1 MQEYLRRLLEDK
13 ARLKKWKKIMIA
25 LSCIVVVC
33 TVYALSLP
41 AQTLA
46 CDKEEHTHM
55 AECYDEN
62 NQLICEKEEHTHT
75 DDCNKQEEVNEAN
88 EQEEAVKDEPETQN
102 DDEQVSQ
109 VSEEETTTTTETTTE
124 PFDLN
129 NSEGKI
135 ESIVITDDKNNSS
148 IPGDTLSPN
157 SKYLKIT
164 VHFMDINASVLKDEY
179 GSSFSYTLPEF
190 FRMTGNTNTTIKDS
204 SGIDIATIRVEDRK
218 VVITYTEKFIN
229 SGTNTTFKG
238 YFFVEGEVDLSQLNK
253 NDGKTSLKTPNGE
266 ITLDYGQD
274 YLEKFGDVKVT
285 KQRPKPD
292 SNSDYI
298 QYTITVTAGQDGCKN
313 VYVVD
318 KFTNNS
324 QLVSYM
330 GDISNTPQELT
341 LQELATSLDGP
352 KPYEKRTKSNVAGK
366 IYLTDMQTSDNEIP
380 KQVTDSSS
388 INQPGSLVWSI
399 SELNPNESRTL
410 TYFVKLSDDKNLNK
424 QSITNEASAYTKK
437 ENGTTYSKGKDDE
450 TFTPN
455 ITYSMPKSIVENK
468 KDSEGNY
475 IVKYKLEFTLD
486 SSSNYPLKNFM
497 FYDYLNYYDIHTDEK
512 MLPYISYERD
522 SVELH
527 QIVDDKDTV
536 VNPSKY
542 TVEWE
547 MDETKYKENWTDNDG
562 NPKRFRIR
570 GTDSNPFTVY
580 PGDSYYVTYKLKVK
594 PEVYAAMQSNKVTI
608 KNRYITNADNAKNN
622 GDVLDKWY
630 QELKLEDYT
639 WVQKTKE
646 ATVTSQ
652 DETIN
657 MSGSDIYVKKND
669 GYEKDSSVSSFNV
682 PAGSYQYTVN
692 VNKTM
697 NQFDVTEA
705 TLKDELSSDVMH
717 YVGYVKITPYKYDAT
732 SNEYVDQKPKWV
744 KIENETS
751 FELKLSKIGWTN
763 NNNGY
768 RFEYYAQTKD
778 LSEVGNVEVKNTFSL
793 SGVEKGD
800 QTFKFIDVGSSQTVQ
815 VKGHYSLS
823 VNKSAWYYEKPQEN
837 ATSYTNGKL
846 YWVIEVNGTA
856 IREGTQIQDAISK
869 DSKLTDSFLHSDSI
883 AGIYQG
889 KPGKNINSYASFE
902 EFKNSNKGLV
912 DKSKSF
918 DQKFDKSKN
927 FTGTDD
933 YSELTL
939 KAKET
944 ISLNND
950 EKLYIVIMTE
960 PQSLPSAYRAEF
972 TYRNVALMKDIS
984 DLSFKECNSA
994 NQILYGGPNILKE
1007 LGQTFTYDGKT
1018 VTTLQVGADKTYSNA
1033 ADPSKICKGLLD
1045 ITNSKGAFVSW
1056 AFKVNLAGEL
1066 KGNYR
1071 VLEDIPDGMEL
1082 SYIRVKWHADEAGN
1096 VKSQTIDGLGD
1107 EWKQNS
1113 NESTNDNGNLEKTIY
1128 YYNKNKN
1135 QALIQLGEFEA
1146 GRVGDKYA
1154 VDVQVVCRVTDDEVL
1169 LGGEEKSFTNKVT
1182 LLRPDGQTI
1191 IDTASNEAT
1200 MSKRD
1205 NLSKSNNFD
1214 KEHAE
1219 DNTSQTINYTI
1230 TANALGQT
1238 LPLNDGNKL
1247 TLVDKLDE
1255 NLELDPTTIKAM
1267 EENGKEVSIDK
1278 SYDSKTNTL
1287 EISIPNGKKVL
1298 ITYSVTVKAAPGTP
1312 VDLSNKVFWK
1322 SYSENGGENDVIKGF
1337 KYRLAAGGST
1347 EGEENPQLT
1356 ITKMDENKL
1365 EPIKDVKFDVYECE
1379 LNGEAIKRVSSKGS
1393 ISGKTDANGIYK
1405 VDSSFITHSNRIY
1418 EVKETET
1425 PDGYVENKDS
1435 YYIIYVEKVNG
1446 VNPPDVQLC
1455 INYFNN
1461 QDKVRYKIVDSP
1473 QKFNLVVYNTQKGI
1487 TVKKQFTNNAAET
1500 EHNPVSGT
1508 YRFGLYENENGK
1520 GKPLE
1525 IISIHYDPKDKNV
1538 KSAKFKNPIDLT
1550 KDYYVFEIGQNN
1562 QPIKAS
1568 DDEATINSM
1577 QYKVVYESNSKAT
1590 NIANAAK
1597 VGDTVTVT
1605 NKSRTKILP
1614 STGGTGN
1621 LIYRMSG
1628 IALVVVGLIS
1638 LSNIDKKRE
1647 KRK

>member
-902 EFKNSNKGLV
+902 EFKNSNKRLV

-1113 NESTNDNGNLEKTIY
+1113 NESTNDNGNLEKT
-1128 YYNKNKN
+1128 
-1135 QALIQLGEFEA
+1135 
-1146 GRVGDKYA
+1146 R
-1154 VDVQVVCRVTDDEVL
+1154 
-1169 LGGEEKSFTNKVT
+1169 
-1182 LLRPDGQTI
+1182 
-1191 IDTASNEAT
+1191 
-1200 MSKRD
+1200 
-1205 NLSKSNNFD
+1205 
-1214 KEHAE
+1214 
-1219 DNTSQTINYTI
+1219 
-1230 TANALGQT
+1230 
-1238 LPLNDGNKL
+1238 LN
-1247 TLVDKLDE
+1247 
-1255 NLELDPTTIKAM
+1255 
-1267 EENGKEVSIDK
+1267 
-1278 SYDSKTNTL
+1278 
-1287 EISIPNGKKVL
+1287 
-1298 ITYSVTVKAAPGTP
+1298 
-1312 VDLSNKVFWK
+1312 
-1322 SYSENGGENDVIKGF
+1322 
-1337 KYRLAAGGST
+1337 
-1347 EGEENPQLT
+1347 
-1356 ITKMDENKL
+1356 
-1365 EPIKDVKFDVYECE
+1365 
-1379 LNGEAIKRVSSKGS
+1379 
-1393 ISGKTDANGIYK
+1393 
-1405 VDSSFITHSNRIY
+1405 
-1418 EVKETET
+1418 
-1425 PDGYVENKDS
+1425 
-1435 YYIIYVEKVNG
+1435 
-1446 VNPPDVQLC
+1446 
-1455 INYFNN
+1455 
-1461 QDKVRYKIVDSP
+1461 
-1473 QKFNLVVYNTQKGI
+1473 
-1487 TVKKQFTNNAAET
+1487 
-1500 EHNPVSGT
+1500 
-1508 YRFGLYENENGK
+1508 
-1520 GKPLE
+1520 
-1525 IISIHYDPKDKNV
+1525 
-1538 KSAKFKNPIDLT
+1538 
-1550 KDYYVFEIGQNN
+1550 
-1562 QPIKAS
+1562 
-1568 DDEATINSM
+1568 
-1577 QYKVVYESNSKAT
+1577 
-1590 NIANAAK
+1590 
-1597 VGDTVTVT
+1597 
-1605 NKSRTKILP
+1605 
-1614 STGGTGN
+1614 
-1621 LIYRMSG
+1621 
-1628 IALVVVGLIS
+1628 
-1638 LSNIDKKRE
+1638 
-1647 KRK
+1647 

>member
-1 MQEYLRRLLEDK
+1 
-13 ARLKKWKKIMIA
+13 MIA

-41 AQTLA
+41 AQTMA
-46 CDKEEHTHM
+46 CDKEEHTHT

-62 NQLICEKEEHTHT
+62 NELICEKEEHTHT
-75 DDCNKQEEVNEAN
+75 DDCYKQEEVNE
-88 EQEEAVKDEPETQN
+88 QEEVVKDEPETIN
-102 DDEQVSQ
+102 NEQVSQ
-109 VSEEETTTTTETTTE
+109 ESEEETTTTTTTETTTE

-129 NSEGKI
+129 NSVGKI

-148 IPGDTLSPN
+148 IPGGTLSPN
-157 SKYLKIT
+157 SKFLKIT
-164 VHFMDINASVLKDEY
+164 VNFKDINASELNSKY
-179 GSSFSYTLPEF
+179 GRSFSYTLPKF
-190 FRMTGNTNTTIKDS
+190 FRMTGNTNTTIKDKS
-204 SGIDIATIRVEDRK
+204 NIVIATIRVEDRK
-218 VVITYTEKFIN
+218 VVITYTEKYIN
-229 SGTNTTFKG
+229 SGTNTSLNG
-238 YFFVEGEVDLSQLNK
+238 DFFVEGEVDLSQLNK
-253 NDGKTSLKTPNGE
+253 NDGKTILTTPKGD

-274 YLEKFGDVKVT
+274 YLEKFGDVEVK
-285 KQRPKPD
+285 KAYSKPD
-292 SNSDYI
+292 PKSDYI
-298 QYTITVTAGQDGCKN
+298 QYTITVSSQNGSKN

-330 GDISNTPQELT
+330 GDISNTPQVLT
-341 LQELATSLDGP
+341 SSPDGK
-352 KPYEKRTKSNVAGK
+352 KPYETRTTDVAGK
-366 IYLTDMQTSDNEIP
+366 IYLTDMQTSDDEIP

-399 SELNPNESRTL
+399 SELKPNESRTL

-424 QSITNEASAYTKK
+424 QSITNTASAYTKK
-437 ENGTTYSKGKDDE
+437 EGGTTYPKGKDVK
-450 TFTPN
+450 TYTPN
-455 ITYSMPKSIVENK
+455 IYYNMPKTMVEK
-468 KDSEGNY
+468 TKDDDGNY
-475 IVKYKLEFTLD
+475 IVKYKLEFTLN
-486 SSSNYPLKNFM
+486 SSSDYPLKNFM
-497 FYDYLNYYDIHTDEK
+497 FYDYLNYYDMRTDET
-512 MLPYISYERD
+512 MLPYISYER
-522 SVELH
+522 STVELY
-527 QIVDDKDTV
+527 QTKDGKDTLV
-536 VNPSKY
+536 DPSNYK
-542 TVEWE
+542 VEWE
-547 MDETKYKENWTDNDG
+547 MDGTNYKADWSDSDG

-580 PGDSYYVTYKLKVK
+580 PGDSYYVTYKLKIK
-594 PEVYAAMQSNKVTI
+594 PEVYAAMQSNIVDVL
-608 KNRYITNADNAKNN
+608 NRYVTNADNAKKN
-622 GDVLDKWY
+622 GDVIDKWHY
-630 QELKLEDYT
+630 KLQLNDYN
-639 WVQKTKE
+639 WVEKKKE
-646 ATVTSQ
+646 ATVTNQ
-652 DETIN
+652 VQTIS
-657 MSGSDIYVKKND
+657 MSGSDIYVKKKD

-682 PAGSYQYTVN
+682 PAGSYKYTVN

-705 TLKDELSSDVMH
+705 TLKDVLSSDVMH

-732 SNEYVDQKPKWV
+732 KNDYENQKPKWV
-744 KIENETS
+744 KIDNETS
-751 FELKLSKIGWTN
+751 FELKLSQIGWKQ

-778 LSEVGNVEVKNTFSL
+778 LSEIGNVEVKNTFSL
-793 SGVEKGD
+793 SDDVKGD
-800 QTFKFIDVGSSQTVQ
+800 KTFTFNNVGSSQTVQ
-815 VKGHYSLS
+815 VNGHYSLS
-823 VNKSAWYYEKPQEN
+823 VKKSAWYYEKPQEN
-837 ATSYTNGKL
+837 ATSYMNGKL

-889 KPGKNINSYASFE
+889 KLGNNINSYQNFN
-902 EFKNSNKGLV
+902 EFKESNKGLE
-912 DKSKSF
+912 DKSKL
-918 DQKFDKSKN
+918 FDKNFDNNKH
-927 FTGTDD
+927 FTGTNN

-939 KAKET
+939 TAKET
-944 ISLNND
+944 ILLNNE

-984 DLSFKECNSA
+984 DQSFKECDNDS
-994 NQILYGGPNILKE
+994 QILYGGPNILKE

-1018 VTTLQVGADKTYSNA
+1018 VTTLQADHDKDN
-1033 ADPSKICKGLLD
+1033 PESKICTDLLKK
-1045 ITNSKGAFVSW
+1045 TNSKGAFVSW

-1107 EWKQNS
+1107 EWKPNN
-1113 NESTNDNGNLEKTIY
+1113 NESTNDNGNLETTIY
-1128 YYNKNKN
+1128 YYNKNTN
-1135 QALIQLGEFEA
+1135 QALIQLGEFIA

-1154 VDVQVVCRVTDDEVL
+1154 VDVQVVCRVTDDKVL

-1182 LLRPDGQTI
+1182 LLSPDGQTI

-1205 NLSKSNNFD
+1205 NLSKSDDFNRELVEN
-1214 KEHAE
+1214 
-1219 DNTSQTINYTI
+1219 NTSQTINYTI

-1255 NLELDPTTIKAM
+1255 NLELDPTTIKAK
-1267 EENGKEVSIDK
+1267 EENGNEVSIDK

-1287 EISIPNGKKVL
+1287 EISIPNGKKVI

-1347 EGEENPQLT
+1347 EGERNPQLT

-1365 EPIKDVKFDVYECE
+1365 EPIKDVNFDVYECE
-1379 LNGEAIKRVSSKGS
+1379 LNGDVIKHVTSREKT
-1393 ISGKTDANGIYK
+1393 SGITGADGIYR
-1405 VDSSFITHSNRIY
+1405 VASSFITYPNRIY

-1435 YYIIYVEKVNG
+1435 YYIIYVEKENG
-1446 VNPPDVQLC
+1446 VNSPYVQDC
-1455 INYFNN
+1455 IDYFNK

-1473 QKFNLVVYNTQKGI
+1473 QKFNLVVYNTQEGI

-1508 YRFGLYENENGK
+1508 YRFGLYNNENGE
-1520 GKPLE
+1520 GTPLE
-1525 IISIHYDPKDKNV
+1525 IISIHYDPGDTEI
-1538 KSAKFKNPIDLT
+1538 KSAKFKNQKLNT
-1550 KDYYVFEIGQNN
+1550 DYYVFELNKN
-1562 QPIKAS
+1562 DQPIKAS

-1577 QYKVVYESNSKAT
+1577 QYKVVYNNETDSTKT
-1590 NIANAAK
+1590 NNAK
-1597 VGDTVTVT
+1597 VGETVIVT

-1614 STGGTGN
+1614 STGSMGT
-1621 LIYRMSG
+1621 LIYRLLG
-1628 IALVVVGLIS
+1628 ATLVVASLIC
-1638 LSNIDKKRE
+1638 LSNINKNNRKE
-1647 KRK
+1647 KRRKR

>member
-1 MQEYLRRLLEDK
+1 
-13 ARLKKWKKIMIA
+13 MIA

-46 CDKEEHTHM
+46 CDKEEHTHT

-62 NQLICEKEEHTHT
+62 NELICEKEEHTHNE
-75 DDCNKQEEVNEAN
+75 DCNKQEEVNE
-88 EQEEAVKDEPETQN
+88 QEEVVKDEPETQN

-109 VSEEETTTTTETTTE
+109 ESEEETTTTTTTETTTE

-148 IPGDTLSPN
+148 IPGGTLKPN
-157 SKYLKIT
+157 SKFLKIT
-164 VHFMDINASVLKDEY
+164 VKFKDINASELNSKY
-179 GSSFSYTLPEF
+179 GRSFSYTLPEF

-204 SGIDIATIRVEDRK
+204 SDIVIATIRVEDRK
-218 VVITYTEKFIN
+218 VVITYTENYIN
-229 SGTNTTFKG
+229 SGTNTSLNG
-238 YFFVEGEVDLSQLNK
+238 HFFVEGEVDLSQLK
-253 NDGKTSLKTPNGE
+253 NDGKTRLTTPKGD

-274 YLEKFGDVKVT
+274 YLEKFGDVKVI
-285 KQRPKPD
+285 KAYSKPD
-292 SNSDYI
+292 SKSDYI
-298 QYTITVTAGQDGCKN
+298 QYTITVSSQNGSKN

-330 GDISNTPQELT
+330 GDISNTPQDLT
-341 LQELATSLDGP
+341 SSPDGK
-352 KPYEKRTKSNVAGK
+352 KPYETRTTDVAGK
-366 IYLTDMQTSDNEIP
+366 IYLTDMQTSDDEIP

-399 SELNPNESRTL
+399 SELKPNESRTL

-424 QSITNEASAYTKK
+424 QSITNTASAYTKK
-437 ENGTTYSKGKDDE
+437 EGGTTYPKGKYDQ
-450 TFTPN
+450 TFTP
-455 ITYSMPKSIVENK
+455 TVSYDMK
-468 KDSEGNY
+468 KTHDEKYTKDAEGNY
-475 IVKYKLEFTLD
+475 IVQYKLKFTLN
-486 SSSNYPLKNFM
+486 SSSDYPLKNFM
-497 FYDYLNYYDIHTDEK
+497 FYDYLNYHNIRTDET
-512 MLPYISYERD
+512 MLPYISYER
-522 SVELH
+522 STVELH
-527 QIVDDKDTV
+527 QIRNGEDTV
-536 VNPSKY
+536 VNPSNYK
-542 TVEWE
+542 VEWKT
-547 MDETKYKENWTDNDG
+547 DETNYKADWSNSDG

-594 PEVYAAMQSNKVTI
+594 PEVYAAMQSNNVTI
-608 KNRYITNADNAKNN
+608 KNRYIANADNAKDFYDGTILNRTF
-622 GDVLDKWY
+622 DQLD
-630 QELKLEDYT
+630 LDDYT
-639 WVQKTKE
+639 WVEKKKE
-646 ATVTSQ
+646 ATVTNQ
-652 DETIN
+652 VQTID
-657 MSGSDIYVKKND
+657 MSGSDIYVKKKD

-682 PAGSYQYTVN
+682 PAGSYKYTVN

-705 TLKDELSSDVMH
+705 TLKDVLSSDVMH

-732 SNEYVDQKPKWV
+732 LNKYVDQKPKWV
-744 KIENETS
+744 KIDNETS
-751 FELKLSKIGWTN
+751 FELKLSQIGWTN
-763 NNNGY
+763 NNNRY
-768 RFEYYAQTKD
+768 RFDYYAQTND
-778 LSEVGNVEVKNTFSL
+778 LSEVGKVEVKNTFSL
-793 SGVEKGD
+793 SGDVVKGN
-800 QTFKFIDVGSSQTVQ
+800 QTFKFNNVGSSQTIQ
-815 VKGHYSLS
+815 VNGHYSLG
-823 VNKSAWYYEKPQEN
+823 VKKSAWYYEKPQEN

-856 IREGTQIQDAISK
+856 IRKGAQIQDAISN
-869 DSKLTDSFLHSDSI
+869 DEGLTDSFLHSDSV

-889 KPGKNINSYASFE
+889 KPANNINSYTSFE
-902 EFKNSNKGLV
+902 KFKNSNTGLV

-918 DQKFDKSKN
+918 DKKFDNNKG
-927 FTGTDD
+927 FTGTNN

-939 KAKET
+939 TAKET

-950 EKLYIVIMTE
+950 EKIYIVIMTE
-960 PQSLPSAYRAEF
+960 PQSLPNVYRAEF
-972 TYRNVALMKDIS
+972 TYRNVASMKDIS
-984 DLSFKECNSA
+984 DTSFKEYSNAS
-994 NQILYGGPNILKE
+994 QILYGGPNILKE
-1007 LGQTFTYDGKT
+1007 LGQTFMYDGKT
-1018 VTTLQVGADKTYSNA
+1018 VTTIQADHDKDN
-1033 ADPSKICKGLLD
+1033 PESKICTDLLD
-1045 ITNSKGAFVSW
+1045 NTNSKGAFISW

-1066 KGNYR
+1066 EGNYR

-1082 SYIRVKWHADEAGN
+1082 SYIRVKWHADEAGD
-1096 VKSQTIDGLGD
+1096 VKSKDIDGLGA
-1107 EWKQNS
+1107 EWEPNR
-1113 NESTNDNGNLEKTIY
+1113 NDSTNDNGNPEKTIY
-1128 YYNKNKN
+1128 YYNKNTN

-1154 VDVQVVCRVTDDEVL
+1154 VDVQVVCRVTDDKVL

-1182 LLRPDGQTI
+1182 LLSPDGQTI

-1205 NLSKSNNFD
+1205 NLSKSDNFD
-1214 KEHAE
+1214 KEHVE
-1219 DNTSQTINYTI
+1219 KNTSQTIKYTI

-1255 NLELDPTTIKAM
+1255 NLELDPTTIKAKD
-1267 EENGKEVSIDK
+1267 ENENEVHIDDK
-1278 SYDSKTNTL
+1278 SYDPKTNTL
-1287 EISIPNGKKVL
+1287 EISIPNGKKVI

-1347 EGEENPQLT
+1347 EGERNPQLT

-1379 LNGEAIKRVSSKGS
+1379 LNGEAIKHVSSRGK

-1405 VDSSFITHSNRIY
+1405 VDSSFITYSNRIY
-1418 EVKETET
+1418 EVTETDT
-1425 PDGYVENKDS
+1425 PDGYVENKES
-1435 YYIIYVEKVNG
+1435 YYIIYVEKVDG
-1446 VNPPDVQLC
+1446 VNPPDVQDC
-1455 INYFNN
+1455 IDYFNK

-1473 QKFNLVVYNTQKGI
+1473 QKFNLVVYNKQKGI

-1508 YRFGLYENENGK
+1508 YRFGLYANADGT

-1525 IISIHYDPKDKNV
+1525 IISIHYDPKDKDV

-1568 DDEATINSM
+1568 DGEATINSM
-1577 QYKVVYESNSKAT
+1577 QYKVVYKNETDSTKT
-1590 NIANAAK
+1590 NNAK
-1597 VGDTVTVT
+1597 VGETVIVT

-1614 STGGTGN
+1614 STGSIGT
-1621 LIYRMSG
+1621 LIYRLLG
-1628 IALVVVGLIS
+1628 ATLVVASLIY
-1638 LSNIDKKRE
+1638 LSNINKNNRKE
-1647 KRK
+1647 KRRKR

>member
-1 MQEYLRRLLEDK
+1 MQEYLRRLLKDK
-13 ARLKKWKKIMIA
+13 ARLRKWKRIMIA

-46 CDKEEHTHM
+46 CDKEEHTHT

-62 NQLICEKEEHTHT
+62 NELICEKEEHTHNE
-75 DDCNKQEEVNEAN
+75 DCNKQEEVNE
-88 EQEEAVKDEPETQN
+88 QEEVVKDEPETQN
-102 DDEQVSQ
+102 KDEQVSQ

-129 NSEGKI
+129 NSVGKI

-148 IPGDTLSPN
+148 IPGGTLSPN
-157 SKYLKIT
+157 SKFLKIT
-164 VHFMDINASVLKDEY
+164 VNFKDINASELNSKY
-179 GSSFSYTLPEF
+179 GRSFSYTLPKF
-190 FRMTGNTNTTIKDS
+190 FRMTGNTNTTIKDKS
-204 SGIDIATIRVEDRK
+204 NIVIATIRVEDRK
-218 VVITYTEKFIN
+218 VVITYTEKYIN
-229 SGTNTTFKG
+229 SGTNTSLNG
-238 YFFVEGEVDLSQLNK
+238 DFFVEGEVDLSQLNK
-253 NDGKTSLKTPNGE
+253 NDGKTILTTPKGD

-274 YLEKFGDVKVT
+274 YLEKFGDVEVK
-285 KQRPKPD
+285 KAYSKLD
-292 SNSDYI
+292 SKSDYI
-298 QYTITVTAGQDGCKN
+298 QYTITVSSQNGSKN

-330 GDISNTPQELT
+330 GDISNTPQDLT
-341 LQELATSLDGP
+341 SSPDGK
-352 KPYEKRTKSNVAGK
+352 KPYETRTTDVAGK
-366 IYLTDMQTSDNEIP
+366 IYLTDMQTSDDEIP

-424 QSITNEASAYTKK
+424 QSITNNASAYTRK
-437 ENGTTYSKGKDDE
+437 ENGMTYPKGKYE
-450 TFTPN
+450 ITFTPK
-455 ITYSMPKSIVENK
+455 ISYDMPKTIVEK
-468 KDSEGNY
+468 TKDDDGNY
-475 IVKYKLEFTLD
+475 IVQYKLKFTLD

-497 FYDYLNYYDIHTDEK
+497 FYDYLNYGDTYTTDNK

-522 SVELH
+522 TVELY
-527 QIVDDKDTV
+527 QTKDGKDTLV
-536 VNPSKY
+536 DPSNYK
-542 TVEWE
+542 VEWE
-547 MDETKYKENWTDNDG
+547 MDGTNYKADWANSDG

-570 GTDSNPFTVY
+570 GTNSNPFTVY

-594 PEVYAAMQSNKVTI
+594 PEVYAAMQSNIVTI
-608 KNRYITNADNAKNN
+608 NNRYIANADNAKDFYDGIILNRT
-622 GDVLDKWY
+622 Y
-630 QELKLEDYT
+630 QQLELKDYT
-639 WVQKTKE
+639 WVEKKKE
-646 ATVTSQ
+646 ATVTNQ
-652 DETIN
+652 VQTID
-657 MSGSDIYVKKND
+657 MSGSDVYVKKKD

-682 PAGSYQYTVN
+682 PAGSYKYTVN

-732 SNEYVDQKPKWV
+732 SNKYVDQKDQKPKWV
-744 KIENETS
+744 KIDNEAS
-751 FELKLSKIGWTN
+751 FELKLSQIGFPS

-778 LSEVGNVEVKNTFSL
+778 LSEIGSVEVKNTFSL
-793 SGVEKGD
+793 RDVVKGD
-800 QTFKFIDVGSSQTVQ
+800 QTFKFKDVGSSQTVQ
-815 VKGHYSLS
+815 VNGHYSLG
-823 VNKSAWYYEKPQEN
+823 VKKSAWYYEKPQEN

-889 KPGKNINSYASFE
+889 KLGNINSYQNFN
-902 EFKNSNKGLV
+902 EFKESNKGLE
-912 DKSKSF
+912 DKSKL
-918 DQKFDKSKN
+918 FDKNFDNNKH
-927 FTGTDD
+927 FTGTNN

-939 KAKET
+939 TAKET

-984 DLSFKECNSA
+984 DQSFKECDNAS
-994 NQILYGGPNILKE
+994 QILYGGPNILKE

-1018 VTTLQVGADKTYSNA
+1018 VTTLQADHDKDN
-1033 ADPSKICKGLLD
+1033 PESKICTDLLKK
-1045 ITNSKGAFVSW
+1045 TNSKGAFVSW

-1071 VLEDIPDGMEL
+1071 VLEDIPNGMEL
-1082 SYIRVKWHADEAGN
+1082 SYIRIKWHADEAGN

-1107 EWKQNS
+1107 EWKPNN
-1113 NESTNDNGNLEKTIY
+1113 NESTNDNGNLETTIY
-1128 YYNKNKN
+1128 YYNKNTN
-1135 QALIQLGEFEA
+1135 QALIQLGEFIA

-1154 VDVQVVCRVTDDEVL
+1154 VDVQVVCRVTDDKVL

-1182 LLRPDGQTI
+1182 LLSADGQTI

-1205 NLSKSNNFD
+1205 NLSKENNFD
-1214 KEHAE
+1214 KENVLN
-1219 DNTSQTINYTI
+1219 NTSQTINYTI

-1255 NLELDPTTIKAM
+1255 NLELNPTTIKARD
-1267 EENGKEVSIDK
+1267 ENGNEVDINNNK

-1287 EISIPNGKKVL
+1287 EISIPNGKKVI
-1298 ITYSVTVKAAPGTP
+1298 ITYSVRVKVAPETS
-1312 VDLSNKVFWK
+1312 VDLSNKVYWK
-1322 SYSENGGENDVIKGF
+1322 SYSENGGVNDLIEGF

-1347 EGEENPQLT
+1347 EGTGNPQLT
-1356 ITKMDENKL
+1356 IKKIDEDKL
-1365 EPIKDVKFDVYECE
+1365 EPMEGVKFDVYECE
-1379 LNGEAIKRVSSKGS
+1379 LNGDVIKRVTSREKT
-1393 ISGKTDANGIYK
+1393 SGITGADGIYR
-1405 VDSSFITHSNRIY
+1405 VASSFITYPNKIY
-1418 EVKETET
+1418 EVKETDP
-1425 PDGYVENKDS
+1425 PDGYVENKYS
-1435 YYIIYVEKVNG
+1435 YYIIYVEKKNG
-1446 VNPPDVQLC
+1446 VNPTYVQQC
-1455 INYFNN
+1455 IDYFNKQ
-1461 QDKVRYKIVDSP
+1461 QDKNRYKIVDLP
-1473 QKFNLVVYNTQKGI
+1473 QNSNLVVYNSQKGI
-1487 TVKKQFTNNAAET
+1487 TVKKAFTNDAAET

-1508 YRFGLYENENGK
+1508 YRFGLYANADGT
-1520 GKPLE
+1520 GTPLE
-1525 IISIHYDPKDKNV
+1525 IISIHYDPKDKDV

-1550 KDYYVFEIGQNN
+1550 KDYYVFELNQND

-1568 DDEATINSM
+1568 DGEATINSM
-1577 QYKVVYESNSKAT
+1577 QYKVVYNNETNNTETNS
-1590 NIANAAK
+1590 AK
-1597 VGDTVTVT
+1597 VGETVTVT

-1614 STGGTGN
+1614 STGSMGT
-1621 LIYRMSG
+1621 LIYRLLG
-1628 IALVVVGLIS
+1628 ATLVVASLIC
-1638 LSNIDKKRE
+1638 LSNINKNKRKE
-1647 KRK
+1647 KRRKR

>member
-1 MQEYLRRLLEDK
+1 
-13 ARLKKWKKIMIA
+13 MIA

-46 CDKEEHTHM
+46 CDKEEHTHT

-62 NQLICEKEEHTHT
+62 NELICEKEEHTHNE
-75 DDCNKQEEVNEAN
+75 DCNKQEEVNE
-88 EQEEAVKDEPETQN
+88 QEEVVKDEPETQN
-102 DDEQVSQ
+102 DEQVSQ
-109 VSEEETTTTTETTTE
+109 ESEEETTTTTTTETTKQ
-124 PFDLN
+124 PFDLS
-129 NSEGKI
+129 NSTGKI
-135 ESIVITDDKNNSS
+135 DSIVITDDKNNSS
-148 IPGDTLSPN
+148 IPGDTLRPN

-179 GSSFSYTLPEF
+179 GSSFSYTLPKF
-190 FRMTGNTNTTIKDS
+190 FCMKDTNPRDIPDKNGNKIGTIHIKD
-204 SGIDIATIRVEDRK
+204 GK
-218 VVITYTEKFIN
+218 VVITYTEDFMN
-229 SGTNTTFKG
+229 SGTNTTLKG
-238 YFFVEGEVDLSQLNK
+238 DFFVEGEVDLSQLNK
-253 NDGKTSLKTPNGE
+253 NDGTTSLKTPKGDI

-285 KQRPKPD
+285 KQCSKLD
-292 SNSDYI
+292 SKSDYI
-298 QYTITVTAGQDGCKN
+298 QYTITVSSQNGSKN

-330 GDISNTPQELT
+330 GDISNTPQV
-341 LQELATSLDGP
+341 LASSPDGQ
-352 KPYEKRTKSNVAGK
+352 KPYEERTKSNVAGK
-366 IYLTDMQTSDNEIP
+366 IYLTDMQTSDDEIP

-399 SELNPNESRTL
+399 SELKPNESRTL

-424 QSITNEASAYTKK
+424 QSITNTASAYTKK
-437 ENGTTYSKGKDDE
+437 EGGTTYPKGKYDQ
-450 TFTPN
+450 TFTP
-455 ITYSMPKSIVENK
+455 TVSYDMK
-468 KDSEGNY
+468 KTHDEKYTKDAEGNY
-475 IVKYKLEFTLD
+475 IVQYKLKFTLN
-486 SSSNYPLKNFM
+486 SSSDYPLKNFM
-497 FYDYLNYYDIHTDEK
+497 FYDYLNYHNIRTDET
-512 MLPYISYERD
+512 MLPYISYER
-522 SVELH
+522 STVELH
-527 QIVDDKDTV
+527 QIRNGEDTV
-536 VNPSKY
+536 VNPSNYK
-542 TVEWE
+542 VEWE
-547 MDETKYKENWTDNDG
+547 TDETNYKADWSNSDG

-594 PEVYAAMQSNKVTI
+594 PEVYAAMQSNNVTI
-608 KNRYITNADNAKNN
+608 KNRYIANADNAKDFYDGTILNRTF
-622 GDVLDKWY
+622 DQLD
-630 QELKLEDYT
+630 LDDYT
-639 WVQKTKE
+639 WVEKKKE
-646 ATVTSQ
+646 ATVTNQ
-652 DETIN
+652 VQTID
-657 MSGSDIYVKKND
+657 MSGSDIYVKKKD

-682 PAGSYQYTVN
+682 PAGSYKYTVN

-705 TLKDELSSDVMH
+705 TLKDVLSSDVMH

-732 SNEYVDQKPKWV
+732 LNKYVDQKPKWV
-744 KIENETS
+744 KIDNETS
-751 FELKLSKIGWTN
+751 FELKLSQIGWTN
-763 NNNGY
+763 NNNRY
-768 RFEYYAQTKD
+768 RFDYYAQTND
-778 LSEVGNVEVKNTFSL
+778 LSEVGKVEVKNTFSL
-793 SGVEKGD
+793 SGDVVKGN
-800 QTFKFIDVGSSQTVQ
+800 QTFKFNNVGSSQTIQ
-815 VKGHYSLS
+815 VNGHYSLG
-823 VNKSAWYYEKPQEN
+823 VKKSAWYYEKPQEN

-856 IREGTQIQDAISK
+856 IRKGAQIQDAISN
-869 DSKLTDSFLHSDSI
+869 DEGLTDSFLHRDLV

-889 KPGKNINSYASFE
+889 KPANNINSYGSFE

-918 DQKFDKSKN
+918 DQKFDNSKN
-927 FTGTDD
+927 FSGTDV

-939 KAKET
+939 TAKET

-984 DLSFKECNSA
+984 DTSFKEYSNAS
-994 NQILYGGPNILKE
+994 QILYGGPNILKE
-1007 LGQTFTYDGKT
+1007 LGQTFTYDGQK
-1018 VTTLQVGADKTYSNA
+1018 VTTLEADHDKDN
-1033 ADPSKICKGLLD
+1033 PGSKICTD
-1045 ITNSKGAFVSW
+1045 ILNKTNSKGAFISW
-1056 AFKVNLAGEL
+1056 AFKVNLAGDL

-1071 VLEDIPDGMEL
+1071 VLDDIPDGMEL

-1096 VKSQTIDGLGD
+1096 VKSKDIDGLGA
-1107 EWKQNS
+1107 EWKPNS
-1113 NESTNDNGNLEKTIY
+1113 NESINDNGNLETTTY
-1128 YYNKNKN
+1128 YYNKNTN

-1146 GRVGDKYA
+1146 GRIGDKYA
-1154 VDVQVVCRVTDDEVL
+1154 VDVQVVCRVTDDKVL

-1182 LLRPDGQTI
+1182 LLSPDGQTI
-1191 IDTASNEAT
+1191 IDTASNETT

-1214 KEHAE
+1214 KEHVE
-1219 DNTSQTINYTI
+1219 GNTSQTIKYTI

-1255 NLELDPTTIKAM
+1255 NLELDPTTIKAKD
-1267 EENGKEVSIDK
+1267 ENENEVHIDDK
-1278 SYDSKTNTL
+1278 SYDPKTNTL
-1287 EISIPNGKKVL
+1287 EISIPNGKKVI

-1347 EGEENPQLT
+1347 EGERNPQLT

-1379 LNGEAIKRVSSKGS
+1379 LNGEAIKHVSSRGK

-1405 VDSSFITHSNRIY
+1405 VDSSFITYSNRIY
-1418 EVKETET
+1418 EVTETDT
-1425 PDGYVENKDS
+1425 PDGYVENKES
-1435 YYIIYVEKVNG
+1435 YYIIYVEKVDG
-1446 VNPPDVQLC
+1446 VNPPDVQDC
-1455 INYFNN
+1455 IDYFNK

-1473 QKFNLVVYNTQKGI
+1473 QKFNLVVYNKQKGI
-1487 TVKKQFTNNAAET
+1487 TVQKAFTNNAAET

-1508 YRFGLYENENGK
+1508 YRFGLYANADGT
-1520 GKPLE
+1520 GTPLE
-1525 IISIHYDPKDKNV
+1525 IISIHYDPKDKDV
-1538 KSAKFKNPIDLT
+1538 KSAKFKNQKLNT
-1550 KDYYVFEIGQNN
+1550 DYYVFELDKNN

-1568 DDEATINSM
+1568 DNEATINSM
-1577 QYKVVYESNSKAT
+1577 QYKVVYKNETNNTETNS
-1590 NIANAAK
+1590 AK
-1597 VGDTVTVT
+1597 VGETVTVT

-1614 STGGTGN
+1614 STGSIGT
-1621 LIYRMSG
+1621 LIYRLLG
-1628 IALVVVGLIS
+1628 ATLVVASLIC
-1638 LSNIDKKRE
+1638 LSNINKNKRKE
-1647 KRK
+1647 KRRKR

>member
-1 MQEYLRRLLEDK
+1 
-13 ARLKKWKKIMIA
+13 MIA

-46 CDKEEHTHM
+46 CDKEEHTHT

-62 NQLICEKEEHTHT
+62 NELICEKEEHTHT
-75 DDCNKQEEVNEAN
+75 DDCNKQEEVNE
-88 EQEEAVKDEPETQN
+88 QEEVVEDEPETQN
-102 DDEQVSQ
+102 NDEQVSQ
-109 VSEEETTTTTETTTE
+109 ESEEETTTTTETTTE

-129 NSEGKI
+129 NSVGKI

-148 IPGDTLSPN
+148 IPGGTLSPN
-157 SKYLKIT
+157 SKFLKIT
-164 VHFMDINASVLKDEY
+164 VNFKDINASELNSKY
-179 GSSFSYTLPEF
+179 GRSFSYTLPKF
-190 FRMTGNTNTTIKDS
+190 FRMTGNTNTTIKDKS
-204 SGIDIATIRVEDRK
+204 NIVIATIRVEDRK
-218 VVITYTEKFIN
+218 VVITYTEKYIN
-229 SGTNTTFKG
+229 SGTNTSLNG
-238 YFFVEGEVDLSQLNK
+238 DFFVEGEVDLSQLNK
-253 NDGKTSLKTPNGE
+253 NDGKTILTTPKGD

-274 YLEKFGDVKVT
+274 YLEKFGDVEVK
-285 KQRPKPD
+285 KAYSKPD
-292 SNSDYI
+292 PKSDYI
-298 QYTITVTAGQDGCKN
+298 QYTITVSSQNGSKN

-330 GDISNTPQELT
+330 GDISNTPQV
-341 LQELATSLDGP
+341 LASSPDGQ
-352 KPYEKRTKSNVAGK
+352 KPYETRTTDVAGK
-366 IYLTDMQTSDNEIP
+366 IYLTDMQTSDDEIP

-399 SELNPNESRTL
+399 SELKPNESRTL

-424 QSITNEASAYTKK
+424 QSITNTASAYTKK
-437 ENGTTYSKGKDDE
+437 EGGTTYPKGKYDE
-450 TFTPN
+450 TFTP
-455 ITYSMPKSIVENK
+455 TVSYDMK
-468 KDSEGNY
+468 KTHDEKYTKDAEGNY
-475 IVKYKLEFTLD
+475 IVQYKLEFTLN
-486 SSSNYPLKNFM
+486 SSSDYPLKNFM
-497 FYDYLNYYDIHTDEK
+497 FYDYLNYHNIRTDET
-512 MLPYISYERD
+512 MLPYISYER
-522 SVELH
+522 STVELY
-527 QIVDDKDTV
+527 QTKDGKDTLV
-536 VNPSKY
+536 DPSNYK
-542 TVEWE
+542 VEWE
-547 MDETKYKENWTDNDG
+547 MDGTNYKADWSNSDG

-594 PEVYAAMQSNKVTI
+594 PEVYAAMQSDMVTI
-608 KNRYITNADNAKNN
+608 NNRYIANADNAKDFDSTILNRTFN
-622 GDVLDKWY
+622 QLD
-630 QELKLEDYT
+630 LNDYT
-639 WVQKTKE
+639 WVQKDKKN
-646 ATVTSQ
+646 TVTDKDQ
-652 DETIN
+652 TIS

-669 GYEKDSSVSSFNV
+669 SYVKDSSVNSFKV

-692 VNKTM
+692 VNQTM

-705 TLKDELSSDVMH
+705 TLKDVLSSEVMY
-717 YVGYVKITPYKYDAT
+717 YVGYVKITPYEYDAT
-732 SNEYVDQKPKWV
+732 ANKYVNQDSKWV
-744 KIENETS
+744 KIDNETT
-751 FELKLSKIGWTN
+751 FELKLSQIGFPC

-778 LSEVGNVEVKNTFSL
+778 LSEIGNVEVKNTFSL
-793 SGVEKGD
+793 SGDVKGD
-800 QTFKFIDVGSSQTVQ
+800 KTFTFNNVGSSQTIQ
-815 VKGHYSLS
+815 VKGHYSLGMK
-823 VNKSAWYYEKPQEN
+823 KSAWYYEKPQEN

-889 KPGKNINSYASFE
+889 KLGNINSYQNFN
-902 EFKNSNKGLV
+902 EFKESNKGLE
-912 DKSKSF
+912 DKSKL
-918 DQKFDKSKN
+918 FDKNFDNNKH
-927 FTGTDD
+927 FTGTNN

-939 KAKET
+939 TAKET

-984 DLSFKECNSA
+984 DQSFKECDNAS
-994 NQILYGGPNILKE
+994 QILYGGPNILKE

-1018 VTTLQVGADKTYSNA
+1018 VTTLQADHDKDN
-1033 ADPSKICKGLLD
+1033 PESKICTDLLKK
-1045 ITNSKGAFVSW
+1045 TNSKGAFVSW

-1071 VLEDIPDGMEL
+1071 VLEDIPNGMEL
-1082 SYIRVKWHADEAGN
+1082 SYIRIKWHADEAGN

-1107 EWKQNS
+1107 EWKPNN
-1113 NESTNDNGNLEKTIY
+1113 NESTNDNGNLETTIY
-1128 YYNKNKN
+1128 YYNKNTN
-1135 QALIQLGEFEA
+1135 QALIQLGEFIA

-1154 VDVQVVCRVTDDEVL
+1154 VDVQVVCRVTDDKVL

-1182 LLRPDGQTI
+1182 LLSPDGQTI

-1214 KEHAE
+1214 KEHVE
-1219 DNTSQTINYTI
+1219 GNTSQTIKYTI

-1255 NLELDPTTIKAM
+1255 NLELDPTTIKAKD
-1267 EENGKEVSIDK
+1267 ENENEVHIDDK
-1278 SYDSKTNTL
+1278 SYDPKTNTL
-1287 EISIPNGKKVL
+1287 EISIPNGKKVI

-1347 EGEENPQLT
+1347 EGERNPQLT

-1379 LNGEAIKRVSSKGS
+1379 LNGEKIQRVLSRGK
-1393 ISGKTDANGIYK
+1393 ISGKTDADGIYK
-1405 VDSSFITHSNRIY
+1405 VDSSFITYSNRIY
-1418 EVKETET
+1418 EVTETDT
-1425 PDGYVENKDS
+1425 PDGYVENKES
-1435 YYIIYVEKVNG
+1435 YYIIYVEKVDG
-1446 VNPPDVQLC
+1446 VNPPYVQNC
-1455 INYFNN
+1455 IDYFNK

-1473 QKFNLVVYNTQKGI
+1473 QKFNLVVYNTQEGI
-1487 TVKKQFTNNAAET
+1487 TVKKQFTNDAAET

-1508 YRFGLYENENGK
+1508 YRFGLYNNENGT
-1520 GKPLE
+1520 GTPLE
-1525 IISIHYDPKDKNV
+1525 IISIHYDPKDKDV

-1550 KDYYVFEIGQNN
+1550 KDYYVFELNQND

-1568 DDEATINSM
+1568 DGEATINSM
-1577 QYKVVYESNSKAT
+1577 QYKVVYNNETNNTETNS
-1590 NIANAAK
+1590 AK
-1597 VGDTVTVT
+1597 VGERVTVT

-1614 STGGTGN
+1614 STGSIGT
-1621 LIYRMSG
+1621 LIYRLLG
-1628 IALVVVGLIS
+1628 ATLVVASLIC
-1638 LSNIDKKRE
+1638 LSNINKNKRKE
-1647 KRK
+1647 KRRKI

>member
-1 MQEYLRRLLEDK
+1 
-13 ARLKKWKKIMIA
+13 MIA

-46 CDKEEHTHM
+46 CNKEEHTHT

-62 NQLICEKEEHTHT
+62 NALICEKEEHTHT
-75 DDCNKQEEVNEAN
+75 DDRNKQEEVNE
-88 EQEEAVKDEPETQN
+88 QEEVVKDEPETQN

-109 VSEEETTTTTETTTE
+109 VSEEETTTTTTETTTE

-129 NSEGKI
+129 NSGKI
-135 ESIVITDDKNNSS
+135 EDIVITDDKSNSVIS
-148 IPGDTLSPN
+148 NGTLKPN
-157 SKYLKIT
+157 SKFLKIT
-164 VHFMDINASVLKDEY
+164 VKFKDINASELNSKY
-179 GSSFSYTLPEF
+179 GRSFSYTLPKF
-190 FRMTGNTNTTIKDS
+190 FCMTGDKETTIKDS
-204 SGIDIATIRVEDRK
+204 SGTTDIATIRVKNGK
-218 VVITYTEKFIN
+218 VVITYTEEYIN
-229 SGTNTTFKG
+229 SGTNTTLKG
-238 YFFVEGEVDLSQLNK
+238 DFFVEGEVDLSQLNK
-253 NDGKTSLKTPNGE
+253 NDGTTSLKTPNGK
-266 ITLDYGQD
+266 ITLDYRQD

-285 KQRPKPD
+285 KQWSKPD
-292 SNSDYI
+292 SKSDYI
-298 QYTITVTAGQDGCKN
+298 QYTITVTAGQDGSKN

-330 GDISNTPQELT
+330 GDISNTPQDLT
-341 LQELATSLDGP
+341 TSSDGQ
-352 KPYEKRTKSNVAGK
+352 KPYETRTTDVAGK
-366 IYLTDMQTSDNEIP
+366 IYLTNMQTSDNEIP
-380 KQVTDSSS
+380 KQVTDNST

-399 SELNPNESRTL
+399 SELKSNESRTL
-410 TYFVKLSDDKNLNK
+410 TYFVKLSDNKNLNK
-424 QSITNEASAYTKK
+424 QSITNTASAYTKK
-437 ENGTTYSKGKDDE
+437 EGGTTYPKGKDVK
-450 TFTPN
+450 TYTPN
-455 ITYSMPKSIVENK
+455 IYYNMPKTMVEK
-468 KDSEGNY
+468 TKDDDGNY
-475 IVKYKLEFTLD
+475 IVKYKLEFTLK
-486 SSSNYPLKNFM
+486 SSSDYPLKNFM
-497 FYDYLNYYDIHTDEK
+497 FYDYLNYHNIRTDET

-522 SVELH
+522 TVELH
-527 QIVDDKDTV
+527 QIKDNKDTLV
-536 VNPSKY
+536 APTKY
-542 TVEWE
+542 KVEWE
-547 MDETKYKENWTDNDG
+547 KDGTNYKADWSNSDG

-594 PEVYAAMQSNKVTI
+594 PEVYAAMQSNNVTI
-608 KNRYITNADNAKNN
+608 NNRYIANADNAKEFDDTILNRT
-622 GDVLDKWY
+622 Y
-630 QELKLEDYT
+630 EQLKLEDYK
-639 WVQKTKE
+639 WVDKKKE
-646 ATVTSQ
+646 ATVTNQ
-652 DETIN
+652 VQTIN
-657 MSGSDIYVKKND
+657 MGDSDIYVKKND
-669 GYEKDSSVSSFNV
+669 SYVKDSSVNSFKV
-682 PAGSYQYTVN
+682 PAGSYKYTVN
-692 VNKTM
+692 VNQTM

-705 TLKDELSSDVMH
+705 TLKDTLSSDVMH
-717 YVGYVKITPYKYDAT
+717 YVGYVKITPYEYDAT
-732 SNEYVDQKPKWV
+732 ANKYVDQDPKWV
-744 KIENETS
+744 KIDNETT
-751 FELKLSKIGWTN
+751 FELMLSQIGFPS

-778 LSEVGNVEVKNTFSL
+778 LSEIGNVEIKNTFSL
-793 SGVEKGD
+793 SDVVKGD
-800 QTFKFIDVGSSQTVQ
+800 QTFKFDVSSSQTIQ
-815 VKGHYSLS
+815 VNGHYSLG
-823 VNKSAWYYEKPQEN
+823 VEKSAWYYENPQEN

-846 YWVIEVNGTA
+846 YWVIEVSGSA
-856 IREGTQIQDAISK
+856 IRKGTQIQDAISK
-869 DSKLTDSFLHSDSI
+869 DKGLTDSFLHSDSV

-889 KPGKNINSYASFE
+889 KPANNINSYTSFE
-902 EFKNSNKGLV
+902 KFKNSNTGLV
-912 DKSKSF
+912 DKSKLF
-918 DQKFDKSKN
+918 DQKFENSKHY
-927 FTGTDD
+927 TGTNV

-939 KAKET
+939 TAKET

-984 DLSFKECNSA
+984 DTSFKECNNAS
-994 NQILYGGPNILKE
+994 QILFGGPNILKE

-1018 VTTLQVGADKTYSNA
+1018 VTTIQADHDKDN
-1033 ADPSKICKGLLD
+1033 PVSKICTDLLNK
-1045 ITNSKGAFVSW
+1045 TNSKGAFISW

-1071 VLEDIPDGMEL
+1071 VLEDIPNGMEL
-1082 SYIRVKWHADEAGN
+1082 SYIRIKWHADNAGN
-1096 VKSQTIDGLGD
+1096 VISKDIDGLGA
-1107 EWKQNS
+1107 EWERNS
-1113 NESTNDNGNLEKTIY
+1113 NDSTNDNGNPEKTIY
-1128 YYNKNKN
+1128 YYNKNTN
-1135 QALIQLGEFEA
+1135 QALIQLGDFEA

-1154 VDVQVVCRVTDDEVL
+1154 VDVQVVCRVTDDKVL

-1182 LLRPDGQTI
+1182 LLSGDGQTI

-1205 NLSKSNNFD
+1205 NLSKSDDFNR
-1214 KEHAE
+1214 EHAE

-1255 NLELDPTTIKAM
+1255 NLELDPTTIKAK
-1267 EENGKEVSIDK
+1267 EENGNEVSIDK

-1287 EISIPNGKKVL
+1287 EISIPNGKKVI

-1379 LNGEAIKRVSSKGS
+1379 LNGKAIKRVSSRGK
-1393 ISGKTDANGIYK
+1393 ISGKTDDNGIYK
-1405 VDSSFITHSNRIY
+1405 VDSSFITHSNTIY

-1435 YYIIYVEKVNG
+1435 YYIIYVEKKNG
-1446 VNPPDVQLC
+1446 VNPPYVQDC
-1455 INYFNN
+1455 IDYFNK
-1461 QDKVRYKIVDSP
+1461 QDKIRYKIVDSP

-1487 TVKKQFTNNAAET
+1487 TVKKQFTNNASET
-1500 EHNPVSGT
+1500 DIRPVSGT
-1508 YRFGLYENENGK
+1508 YKFGLYDNAEGS
-1520 GKPLE
+1520 GDALE
-1525 IISIHYDPKDKNV
+1525 IISIHYDPKDKDV
-1538 KSAKFKNPIDLT
+1538 KLAKFKNPVDLT
-1550 KDYYVFEIGQNN
+1550 KTYYVFEIGQNN
-1562 QPIKAS
+1562 QPIKVS
-1568 DDEATINSM
+1568 DGEATINSM
-1577 QYKVVYESNSKAT
+1577 QYKVVYESNSEAT
-1590 NIANAAK
+1590 NIANATK

-1628 IALVVVGLIS
+1628 TALVVVGVIS
-1638 LSNIDKKRE
+1638 LSIIDKKRE

>member
-1 MQEYLRRLLEDK
+1 MQEYLRRLLKDK
-13 ARLKKWKKIMIA
+13 ARLRKWKRIMIA

-41 AQTLA
+41 AQTLT
-46 CDKEEHTHM
+46 CDKEEHTHT

-62 NQLICEKEEHTHT
+62 NALICEKEEHTHT
-75 DDCNKQEEVNEAN
+75 DDCNKQEEVNE
-88 EQEEAVKDEPETQN
+88 QEEVVEDEPETQN
-102 DDEQVSQ
+102 NEEQVSHE
-109 VSEEETTTTTETTTE
+109 SEEETTTTTETTKQ
-124 PFDLN
+124 PFDLS
-129 NSEGKI
+129 NSTGKI
-135 ESIVITDDKNNSS
+135 DSIVITDDKNNSS
-148 IPGDTLSPN
+148 IPGDTLRPN

-179 GSSFSYTLPEF
+179 GSSFSYTLPKF
-190 FRMTGNTNTTIKDS
+190 FCMKDTNPRDIPDKNGNKIGTIHIKD
-204 SGIDIATIRVEDRK
+204 GK
-218 VVITYTEKFIN
+218 VVITYTEDFMN
-229 SGTNTTFKG
+229 SGTNTTLKG
-238 YFFVEGEVDLSQLNK
+238 DFFVEGEVDLSQLNK
-253 NDGKTSLKTPNGE
+253 NDGKTILTTPKGD

-274 YLEKFGDVKVT
+274 YLEKFGDVEVK
-285 KQRPKPD
+285 KAYSKPD
-292 SNSDYI
+292 SKSDYI
-298 QYTITVTAGQDGCKN
+298 QYTITVSSQNGSKN

-330 GDISNTPQELT
+330 GDISNTPQDLT
-341 LQELATSLDGP
+341 SSPDGK
-352 KPYEKRTKSNVAGK
+352 KPYETRTTDVAGK

-424 QSITNEASAYTKK
+424 QSITNTASAYTKK
-437 ENGTTYSKGKDDE
+437 EGGTTYPKGKDDE

-497 FYDYLNYYDIHTDEK
+497 FYDYLNYDDYRTDEN
-512 MLPYISYERD
+512 MLPYISYDRD

-527 QIVDDKDTV
+527 QIVDSKDTV
-536 VNPSKY
+536 VNKSRY

-547 MDETKYKENWTDNDG
+547 MDRTNYKKDWSNSDG

-570 GTDSNPFTVY
+570 GMDSNPFTVN

-594 PEVYAAMQSNKVTI
+594 PEVYAAMQSNAVTI
-608 KNRYITNADNAKNN
+608 TNRYIANADNAKKN
-622 GDVLDKWY
+622 GDVIDKWY
-630 QELKLEDYT
+630 QELTLDEYT
-639 WVQKTKE
+639 WVEKKE

-652 DETIN
+652 DQTIS
-657 MSGSDIYVKKND
+657 MGDSDIYVKKN
-669 GYEKDSSVSSFNV
+669 GSYEKDTTDQSFTV
-682 PAGSYQYTVN
+682 PSGSYKYTVN

-732 SNEYVDQKPKWV
+732 SNKYDDQKPKWV
-744 KIENETS
+744 KIDNETS
-751 FELKLSKIGWTN
+751 FELKLSQIGFPS

-768 RFEYYAQTKD
+768 RFDYYTQTKD
-778 LSEVGNVEVKNTFSL
+778 LSEVGTVEVKNTFSL
-793 SGVEKGD
+793 SGDVKGD
-800 QTFKFIDVGSSQTVQ
+800 KTFTFNNVGSSQTVQ
-815 VKGHYSLS
+815 VNGHYSLS

-869 DSKLTDSFLHSDSI
+869 DTGLKDSFLHSDSI

-889 KPGKNINSYASFE
+889 KPANNINSYANFE
-902 EFKNSNKGLV
+902 VFKNSNKGLV

-918 DQKFDKSKN
+918 DKKFDNNKG
-927 FTGTDD
+927 FTGTNN

-939 KAKET
+939 TAKET

-972 TYRNVALMKDIS
+972 TYRNVVSKKDIT
-984 DLSFKECNSA
+984 DDSFKECGNAS
-994 NQILYGGPNILKE
+994 QILYGGPNILKE
-1007 LGQTFTYDGKT
+1007 LGQTFTYDGKK
-1018 VTTLQVGADKTYSNA
+1018 VTTIQADHDKDN
-1033 ADPSKICKGLLD
+1033 PVSKICTDLLNK
-1045 ITNSKGAFVSW
+1045 TNSKGAFISW
-1056 AFKVNLAGEL
+1056 AFKVNLAGDL

-1071 VLEDIPDGMEL
+1071 VLEDIPEGMEL

-1096 VKSQTIDGLGD
+1096 VISKDIDGLGT
-1107 EWKQNS
+1107 EWKRNS
-1113 NESTNDNGNLEKTIY
+1113 NESTNDNGNSETTTY

-1154 VDVQVVCRVTDDEVL
+1154 VDVQVVCRVTDDKVL

-1182 LLRPDGQTI
+1182 LLSPDGQTI

-1205 NLSKSNNFD
+1205 NLSKSDNFNR
-1214 KEHAE
+1214 ELVE
-1219 DNTSQTINYTI
+1219 NNTSQTINYTI

-1255 NLELDPTTIKAM
+1255 NLELDPTTIKAK
-1267 EENGKEVSIDK
+1267 EENGNEVHIDDK
-1278 SYDSKTNTL
+1278 SYDPKTNTL
-1287 EISIPNGKKVL
+1287 EISIPNGKKVI
-1298 ITYSVTVKAAPGTP
+1298 ITYSVTVKVAPGTP
-1312 VDLSNKVFWK
+1312 IDLSNKVYWK
-1322 SYSENGGENDVIKGF
+1322 SYSENGGENDLIQGF

-1347 EGEENPQLT
+1347 EGEGNPQMT

-1379 LNGEAIKRVSSKGS
+1379 LNGEKIQRVSSRGK
-1393 ISGKTDANGIYK
+1393 ISGITDANGIYK

-1418 EVKETET
+1418 EVMETET
-1425 PDGYVENKDS
+1425 PDGYVGNKDS
-1435 YYIIYVEKVNG
+1435 YYIIYVEKKNG
-1446 VNPPDVQLC
+1446 VNPPYVQQC
-1455 INYFNN
+1455 IDYFNK

-1473 QKFNLVVYNTQKGI
+1473 QKFNLVVYNSQKGI
-1487 TVKKQFTNNAAET
+1487 TVQKAFMNNAAET
-1500 EHNPVSGT
+1500 KHIPISGT
-1508 YRFGLYENENGK
+1508 YRFGLYANADGT

-1525 IISIHYDPKDKNV
+1525 IIEIKYDPGDKDV

-1550 KDYYVFEIGQNN
+1550 KDYYVFELDKNN

-1568 DDEATINSM
+1568 DGEATINSM
-1577 QYKVVYESNSKAT
+1577 QYKVVYNNETDSTKT
-1590 NIANAAK
+1590 NNAK
-1597 VGDTVTVT
+1597 VGETVIVT

-1614 STGGTGN
+1614 STGSMGT
-1621 LIYRMSG
+1621 LIYRLLG
-1628 IALVVVGLIS
+1628 ATLVVASLMC
-1638 LSNIDKKRE
+1638 LSNINKNNKKKGERNE
-1647 KRK
+1647 TN